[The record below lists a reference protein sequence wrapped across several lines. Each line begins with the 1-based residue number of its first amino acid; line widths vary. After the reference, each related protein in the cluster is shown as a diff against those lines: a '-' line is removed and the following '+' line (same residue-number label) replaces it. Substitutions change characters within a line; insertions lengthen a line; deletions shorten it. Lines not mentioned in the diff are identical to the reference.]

1 MYAVAHLFTARSR
14 AAIIWFLVTLASI
27 AASLGYVENTIAQA
41 RTQPLYVMAG
51 SPELHYISP
60 TLEEVRLDARQ
71 ALHAE
76 QSRLAMETLFN
87 RTPSGLEH
95 TTRRLK
101 LFSLEANRQINQD
114 IIIPQV
120 KPFREYQIHQK
131 VEIESIVVNLREGQ
145 AEADVTATALL
156 FRTGIENGQTLNQTW
171 SVKVFFSWTR
181 NPDITWSTLYPT
193 QCREFA
199 LLRLTQLS

>member
-1 MYAVAHLFTARSR
+1 MYPVSHLFTARSR
-14 AAIIWFLVTLASI
+14 AAIIWFLISVGSI
-27 AASLGYVENTIAQA
+27 IASLNYVQTTIEQA

-51 SPELHYISP
+51 TADVHFISP
-60 TLEEVRLDARQ
+60 SLEESKQDARQ
-71 ALHAE
+71 TLHAD

-87 RTPSGLEH
+87 RNPSGLEH
-95 TTRRLK
+95 STRRLK
-101 LFSLEANRQINQD
+101 LFSLEANRQINQH

-120 KPFREYQIHQK
+120 KPFRDYQIHQK

-181 NPDITWSTLYPT
+181 NPDITWRSMYPT